1 MKGIEFL
8 NSLLLLLGSHQVLQQ
23 AFQGQEVSTR
33 LAQFPIVEA
42 SASPGSMAD
51 NIVASCFA
59 GAVTQAGADI
69 TNYVTSKV
77 SSSQSMEKNY
87 ENLTNQVAK
96 LQALRYD
103 FEREVKKHQMKKTTT
118 SSYHVWLRSVNKTLD
133 DAKGLEDRYEEDRK
147 LSSRYIHLKRR
158 SNYSGKLEKMCEEIQ
173 KLVEEGKVLG
183 DILVDKPIEPV
194 LKVNAPE
201 IKAFPSL
208 QRPLEQVL
216 EMLRNDKLKGIGIW
230 GPLGV
235 GKTTIMK
242 NLNNHEQVAK
252 MFDIVIWANVN
263 DERSE
268 EKLQEDISWWLKLK
282 VEDILYPED
291 VARTIFEE
299 LKDKKYLLLLDE
311 VMDSIELED
320 IGIPDN
326 KNGSKVVFTTEF
338 RHVCSSM
345 ADRLIEVRK
354 LSPNEAWMMFQQM
367 VSEVID
373 LPDIEPI
380 ARLVAKECARLPLL
394 IKTIAGAFKSK
405 DSVSEWRK
413 GFKDLQKWPE
423 IEIPGLTELHSFLKF
438 CYDQLKDDQK
448 RKCFLYGALYPAE
461 SKIYTDYLLECWAAE
476 GLVGGTKERRFQDAR
491 DEGYDTLKHLTN
503 VSLLEKGE
511 RMIYVSMNNSI
522 RQVALYISSQ
532 DPDCKFFTGMSEDSP
547 DCLEENDWQQ
557 SKRIAMIDKK
567 LQDLPNSPNC
577 SMLLSLL
584 LQRNYTLT
592 EIPQSFF
599 EKMKTLLVLDLYGT
613 GIESL
618 PSSLA
623 KLKCLK
629 GLYLNNCIHLT
640 VLPTEVGELH
650 CLEVLDIRGCR
661 ICFIPFYI
669 QKLVNLRCLRVSYYK
684 SSNPNGCQDMDIDVI
699 PLLAKLEE
707 LTIDV
712 HSYDHWCKEVVDIM
726 RQVATLKNLTTLT
739 ICFPKSEVLKTFM
752 QHSLSWK
759 DRKQLTSFRFY
770 VGCQNQKRPQILEYF
785 KYKIDRY
792 LGYCQGNCSD
802 NSIICDLLPETDALE
817 LIEHKDI
824 TSLVDFVNVSSFN
837 RIRGCLIERC
847 NKMTTIADGNK
858 LEGGIILP
866 KLEQLHLANL
876 QSLQTV
882 FWGTFSTE
890 SLSKLHTLVVS
901 SCPMLRKLFS
911 SGTIQQISKLQKLVI
926 QSCIEMEEL
935 IMKTDTAGQVPTALP
950 NLEILILIEMPKLRC
965 LSADNSL
972 AWPSLKELQVYKC
985 PQLKSLPFFKDNTAN
1000 LKSIEA
1006 EKIWWEA
1013 LQWPQNDVK
1022 QQLQSICNLR

>member
-1 MKGIEFL
+1 M
-8 NSLLLLLGSHQVLQQ
+8 V
-23 AFQGQEVSTR
+23 
-33 LAQFPIVEA
+33 IVEA
-42 SASPGSMAD
+42 SASRGSMAD

-103 FEREVKKHQMKKTTT
+103 FEREVKKHQMKTTT
-118 SSYHVWLRSVNKTLD
+118 SSYDVWLRSVNKTLD
-133 DAKGLEDRYEEDRK
+133 DAKGLEDQYEGDRK

-216 EMLRNDKLKGIGIW
+216 EMLRNEKLKGIGIW

-252 MFDIVIWANVN
+252 MFDIVIWANV
-263 DERSE
+263 DGERSE
-268 EKLQEDISWWLKLK
+268 GKLQEDISWRLKLK
-282 VEDILYPED
+282 TEDILYPED
-291 VARTIFEE
+291 VARTISEE
-299 LKDKKYLLLLDE
+299 LKGKKYLLLLDE

-354 LSPNEAWMMFQQM
+354 LSQNEAWMMFQQM

-413 GFKDLQKWPE
+413 GLKDLQKWPE

-567 LQDLPNSPNC
+567 LQLQDLPNSPNC

-640 VLPTEVGELH
+640 VLPTEVGELN
-650 CLEVLDIRGCR
+650 CLE
-661 ICFIPFYI
+661 
-669 QKLVNLRCLRVSYYK
+669 
-684 SSNPNGCQDMDIDVI
+684 DMDIDVI

-770 VGCQNQKRPQILEYF
+770 VGCQNRKRPQILEYF

-824 TSLVDFVNVSSFN
+824 TSLVDFVNVASFN

-858 LEGGIILP
+858 LEGGVILP
-866 KLEQLHLANL
+866 KLEQLHLVNL

-901 SCPMLRKLFS
+901 SCPMLRKSFLRIHSTNF
-911 SGTIQQISKLQKLVI
+911 KAQKA
-926 QSCIEMEEL
+926 SNT
-935 IMKTDTAGQVPTALP
+935 KPAL
-950 NLEILILIEMPKLRC
+950 R
-965 LSADNSL
+965 
-972 AWPSLKELQVYKC
+972 W
-985 PQLKSLPFFKDNTAN
+985 KS
-1000 LKSIEA
+1000 
-1006 EKIWWEA
+1006 
-1013 LQWPQNDVK
+1013 
-1022 QQLQSICNLR
+1022 

>member
-1 MKGIEFL
+1 
-8 NSLLLLLGSHQVLQQ
+8 
-23 AFQGQEVSTR
+23 
-33 LAQFPIVEA
+33 
-42 SASPGSMAD
+42 MAD

-69 TNYVTSKV
+69 TNYATTKV
-77 SSSQSMEKNY
+77 SLSQSMEKNF
-87 ENLTNQVAK
+87 EKLKNQVAK

-103 FEREVKKHQMKKTTT
+103 YEREVKKHQMKKTTT
-118 SSYHVWLRSVNKTLD
+118 SSYNVWLRSVNKTLEN
-133 DAKGLEDRYEEDRK
+133 AQGLEDRYEEDCK
-147 LSSRYIHLKRR
+147 LSSRYIHVKRR

-173 KLVEEGKVLG
+173 KLVEDGKFLG
-183 DILVDKPIEPV
+183 GILVDKPIEPV

-208 QRPLEQVL
+208 QGPLEQVL

-230 GPLGV
+230 GTLGV

-252 MFDIVIWANVN
+252 MFDIVIWANVCS
-263 DERSE
+263 ERSE
-268 EKLQEDISWWLKLK
+268 EKLQEDISWRLKLK
-282 VEDILYPED
+282 TEDILYPED
-291 VARTIFEE
+291 VSRTISEE
-299 LKDKKYLLLLDE
+299 LKGKKYLLLLDE

-345 ADRLIEVRK
+345 ADRMVEVRP
-354 LSPNEAWMMFQQM
+354 LSPNEAWMMFKQM
-367 VSEVID
+367 LTEVID
-373 LPDIEPI
+373 LPDIEPV
-380 ARLVAKECARLPLL
+380 ARQVAKECARLPLL

-405 DSVSEWRK
+405 DSVPEWRK
-413 GFKDLQKWPE
+413 GLKDLQKWPE

-476 GLVGGTKERRFQDAR
+476 GLVGGTKQRRFQDAR

-532 DPDCKFFTGMSEDSP
+532 DPDCKFFTGMSENSP

-567 LQDLPNSPNC
+567 MQDLPNSPNC

-599 EKMKTLLVLDLYGT
+599 ENMKTLLVLDLYET

-623 KLKCLK
+623 NLKCLK

-640 VLPTEVGELH
+640 VLPPEVGELH
-650 CLEVLDIRGCR
+650 RLEVLDIRGCR
-661 ICFIPFYI
+661 ICFIPFHI
-669 QKLVNLRCLRVSYYK
+669 QKLLNLRCLRVSYYK
-684 SSNPNGCQDMDIDVI
+684 SSNLNGFQNMDIDVI

-712 HSYDHWCKEVVDIM
+712 HSYDQWCKEVVDIM
-726 RQVATLKNLTTLT
+726 RQVATLKNLTTLR

-759 DRKQLTSFRFY
+759 DREQLTSFRFF
-770 VGCQNQKRPQILEYF
+770 VGFQNWKSPRILKYF

-792 LGYCQGNCSD
+792 LGYCQGSRND

-824 TSLVDFVNVSSFN
+824 TSLVDFVNIASLN

-858 LEGGIILP
+858 VEGGVILP
-866 KLEQLHLANL
+866 KLEQLHLSNL

-882 FWGTFSTE
+882 FWGTLWTE

-911 SGTIQQISKLQKLVI
+911 SGVIQQLSKLQKLAM
-926 QSCIEMEEL
+926 QNCIEIEEL
-935 IMKTDTAGQVPTALP
+935 IAGQDSTAFP
-950 NLEILILIEMPKLRC
+950 NLETVILIEMPKLRC
-965 LSADNSL
+965 LSADKSS

-985 PQLKSLPFFKDNTAN
+985 PQLKSLPFDKGNAAN
-1000 LKSIEA
+1000 LKSIEG

-1022 QQLQSICNLR
+1022 EQLQSICNLR